1 MNALLTVL
9 IVAVI
14 VALAIPYGFVKAVVG
29 VIGFLLLVSFGVRY
43 LKSLATAP
51 PEDEPEDVSAYD
63 LRYVCQMCGL
73 ELKVEVAASGKAPR
87 HCMEPMVLL
96 GSERRLRSDT

>member
-1 MNALLTVL
+1 VNVVLTLL

-14 VALAIPYGFVKAVVG
+14 VVLAIPYGFFKAIVG
-29 VIGFLLLVSFGVRY
+29 VIAFLLLVSFGVRY

-51 PEDEPEDVSAYD
+51 QEDEPADVSDYD

-73 ELKVEVAASGKAPR
+73 ELKVEVAASNKAPR